1 MQLFKNTTGKLTE
14 ISEKA
19 FDLEKNLQK
28 LTEDNLEL
36 IF

>member
-14 ISEKA
+14 INEKS
-19 FDLEKNLQK
+19 FDLEKDLQK
-28 LTEDNLEL
+28 LTEENLEL